1 MGLNC
6 LVFLG
11 TLIICL
17 SVIACFVVV
26 YCFKCRLKKM
36 EFEHKETLEEKR
48 IAKKQEDEL
57 IESIKEKVL
66 PSIKNQIKE
75 EYNGPLF

>member
-36 EFEHKETLEEKR
+36 EFEHKETLEESELLKN
-48 IAKKQEDEL
+48 KKM
-57 IESIKEKVL
+57 
-66 PSIKNQIKE
+66 N
-75 EYNGPLF
+75 

>member
-1 MGLNC
+1 
-6 LVFLG
+6 
-11 TLIICL
+11 
-17 SVIACFVVV
+17 
-26 YCFKCRLKKM
+26 M

-75 EYNGPLF
+75 EVDKI